1 MSRAGRIIA
10 LAVHIGVALAAFT
23 GSWWVWLETGLPCTA
38 ETALTL
44 LCNPHS
50 PLSQWVRLDVIGQ
63 CGIIAGI
70 ALVITGG
77 NDGMFFLLERQARKQ
92 ETARADKAVTEREQA
107 VTERQ
112 QAVTEREQA
121 VTERE
126 RAVTELK
133 QAESERERAVIEL
146 KQAETGRQQD
156 LAAMREWVLNLPEEY
171 KDAIYTGTVNIG
183 GIVWMRIDGK
193 DHFGRRSDNGGWLM
207 DSLPDLTDR

>member
-70 ALVITGG
+70 SIAITGG

-92 ETARADKAVTEREQA
+92 ETARADKA
-107 VTERQ
+107 
-112 QAVTEREQA
+112 
-121 VTERE
+121 
-126 RAVTELK
+126 
-133 QAESERERAVIEL
+133 
-146 KQAETGRQQD
+146 ETGRQED
-156 LAAMREWVLNLPEEY
+156 LAAMREWVQNLPEEY
-171 KDAIYTGTVNIG
+171 KDAIYTGPVNIG
-183 GIVWMRIDGK
+183 SIVWMRVDGK
-193 DHFGRRSDNGGWLM
+193 DHFGRRTDNGGWLM

>member
-92 ETARADKAVTEREQA
+92 ETAARERETARADK
-107 VTERQ
+107 
-112 QAVTEREQA
+112 
-121 VTERE
+121 
-126 RAVTELK
+126 
-133 QAESERERAVIEL
+133 AESERERAVAEL

-171 KDAIYTGTVNIG
+171 KDAIYTGTVNVG

-193 DHFGRRSDNGGWLM
+193 DHFGRRTDNGGWLM

>member
-70 ALVITGG
+70 SIAITGG

-92 ETARADKAVTEREQA
+92 ETARADKAL
-107 VTERQ
+107 TERQ

-121 VTERE
+121 VTE
-126 RAVTELK
+126 LK
-133 QAESERERAVIEL
+133 RAESERERAVAEL
-146 KQAETGRQQD
+146 KQAETSRQED

-171 KDAIYTGTVNIG
+171 KDAIYTGTVNVG